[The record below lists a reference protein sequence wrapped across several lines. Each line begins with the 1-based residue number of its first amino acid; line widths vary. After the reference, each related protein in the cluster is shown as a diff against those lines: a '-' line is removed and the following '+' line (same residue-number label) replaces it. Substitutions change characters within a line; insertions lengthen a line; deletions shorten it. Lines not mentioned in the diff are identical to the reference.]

1 MKLTLGSGSE
11 ERNGGRGQV
20 KGGLSQGY
28 VWIRK
33 EKVFGVSGARM
44 KCVSDYYIELS
55 FCMRF
60 RVTRLWQKAAL
71 GEFDEF
77 SKQIS

>member
-33 EKVFGVSGARM
+33 EKVFGG
-44 KCVSDYYIELS
+44 KKLLS
-55 FCMRF
+55 CI
-60 RVTRLWQKAAL
+60 A
-71 GEFDEF
+71 
-77 SKQIS
+77 

>member
-33 EKVFGVSGARM
+33 EKVFGVSGAAFY
-44 KCVSDYYIELS
+44 CTQDSD
-55 FCMRF
+55 
-60 RVTRLWQKAAL
+60 L
-71 GEFDEF
+71 GRW
-77 SKQIS
+77 